1 MNMEIE
7 TGTETGTGT
16 ETVNASTELVDGGT
30 SEQVKKGSS
39 DFTLEE
45 KKMLVKKAVK
55 EGYNKVAEET
65 GITASMLYTWSFNL
79 KHNRP
84 MRSKKSDVEP
94 KEIQKTEKVKP
105 HKQQASE
112 KKSEKKSEKTDKP
125 SAAGVEPVQKKTAS
139 PTVSSPQPMTE
150 SYIRKRL
157 SELEEENKQ
166 LKIENVVLKERENN
180 LLGQVDT
187 FREAMQVMI
196 RKQL

>member
-94 KEIQKTEKVKP
+94 KEIQKTEKVKH

-125 SAAGVEPVQKKTAS
+125 SAASVEPVQKKTAS

>member
-94 KEIQKTEKVKP
+94 KEIQKTEKVKH

-112 KKSEKKSEKTDKP
+112 KKSEKTDKP
-125 SAAGVEPVQKKTAS
+125 SVTSAEPVQKKTAS
-139 PTVSSPQPMTE
+139 TTVSSPQPMTE

>member
-55 EGYNKVAEET
+55 EGYNKVAEEN

-84 MRSKKSDVEP
+84 MRSKKSDAEP